1 MPQTAGKKQVLTVG
15 SKPLRAV
22 SSAIG
27 ARSPGQTSVSHAV
40 VTEPSDDRLM
50 RSFCRGNQRAFD
62 ELYARYKQP
71 LHNYMQRNCRVEHIA
86 GELYQDVWLRVISSA
101 KNYTKKGKFRAWIFT
116 LAHNRL
122 VDYYRKAEHQ
132 YAKDPETE
140 NLTGQSNPEQA
151 VISDETRRTLDE
163 MVRTLPFE
171 QQQAFYLREES
182 GFSIREIAEIQ
193 GISKEAAKSRLRY
206 AYAKL
211 RLVISETEL
220 VDQNKIK
227 IAKEQNNE
235 T

>member
-1 MPQTAGKKQVLTVG
+1 M
-15 SKPLRAV
+15 
-22 SSAIG
+22 
-27 ARSPGQTSVSHAV
+27 
-40 VTEPSDDRLM
+40 
-50 RSFCRGNQRAFD
+50 
-62 ELYARYKQP
+62 
-71 LHNYMQRNCRVEHIA
+71 
-86 GELYQDVWLRVISSA
+86 
-101 KNYTKKGKFRAWIFT
+101 
-116 LAHNRL
+116 
-122 VDYYRKAEHQ
+122 
-132 YAKDPETE
+132 
-140 NLTGQSNPEQA
+140 
-151 VISDETRRTLDE
+151 ISDETRRTLDD

-211 RLVISETEL
+211 RLLISETEL